1 MAMTT
6 HRSTYPVDTLLS
18 VFNLLMA
25 GIWLTGVAAW
35 EYAPVLVA
43 VHAAAA
49 ALPWLLRRVERPSR
63 PVWVLR
69 RLYPMVWLLAF
80 WTEVDLVRR
89 RLGDG
94 AYDAWVVGLEDAVLG
109 IHLHEVWMPN
119 MHALW
124 FSELMY
130 AAYFGYYL
138 TLVLPILWLLVRRS
152 EEVVMDA
159 LFRMM
164 ATFTVCFLLYALWPV
179 DGPRHMAAVFDGPN
193 ARGVF
198 YRLVDLVAVKNGS
211 SLGAAFPSSHVAGA
225 FTVAWIA
232 RRHMP
237 RWAYWI
243 LSLEAAGVFLST
255 FYTQQHYAIDAVAG
269 VMVAVVVQ
277 GLAIPIARRGLSRA
291 TLGSPAVPP
300 LPQPVFFTAPEEDPR

>member
-1 MAMTT
+1 MTT

-18 VFNLLMA
+18 AFNLLMA

-35 EYAPVLVA
+35 AYAPVLVV

-49 ALPWLLRRVERPSR
+49 ALPWLLRRMETPSR
-63 PVWVLR
+63 PVWALR

-89 RLGDG
+89 QLGDG
-94 AYDAWVVGLEDAVLG
+94 AHDAWVVALEDAVLG
-109 IHLHEVWMPN
+109 IHLHEIWMPN
-119 MHALW
+119 MHSLW

-138 TLVLPILWLLVRRS
+138 TLVLPVLWLLARRS
-152 EEVVMDA
+152 DEVLMDA

-164 ATFTVCFLLYALWPV
+164 ATFTVCFVLYALWPV
-179 DGPRHMAAVFDGPN
+179 DGPRQVAPFFDGPN

-198 YRLVDLVAVKNGS
+198 YRLVDFVAVQNGM
-211 SLGAAFPSSHVAGA
+211 SLGAAFPSSHVAGVV
-225 FTVAWIA
+225 TVAWVA
-232 RRHMP
+232 RRYMP
-237 RWAYWI
+237 RWAFWI

-269 VMVAVVVQ
+269 VMVAVAVQ
-277 GLAIPIARRGLSRA
+277 GLAVPMARRGLSRA
-291 TLGSPAVPP
+291 ALDAPAVPP
-300 LPQPVFFTAPEEDPR
+300 LPRQVCYAAPEEDPR

>member
-1 MAMTT
+1 MTT
-6 HRSTYPVDTLLS
+6 HRRTYPVDTLLS

-35 EYAPVLVA
+35 AYAPILVA
-43 VHAAAA
+43 VHAGAA
-49 ALPWLLRRVERPSR
+49 ALPWLLRRVESPSR
-63 PVWVLR
+63 PVWALR

-89 RLGDG
+89 QLGDG
-94 AYDAWVVGLEDAVLG
+94 AYDTWVIGLEDAVLG
-109 IHLHEVWMPN
+109 IHLHEVWMPS

-138 TLVLPILWLLVRRS
+138 TLVIPVLWLLARRS
-152 EEVVMDA
+152 EAVVMDA

-179 DGPRHMAAVFDGPN
+179 DGPRHVTAIFDGPN

-198 YRLVDLVAVKNGS
+198 YRLVDFVAVKNGS

-225 FTVAWIA
+225 FTVAWVA
-232 RRHMP
+232 RRYMP

-243 LSLEAAGVFLST
+243 LLLEAVGVFLST

-269 VMVAVVVQ
+269 VMLAVVVQ
-277 GLAIPIARRGLSRA
+277 GLAIPIARRGLSPA

-300 LPQPVFFTAPEEDPR
+300 LPKPVFFTAPEEDPR